1 MTGQAQGGCLTVV
14 AIPDRRCV
22 LGTEQV
28 VAVAG
33 RRPSLPRNGRLSEG
47 DGHH

>member
-1 MTGQAQGGCLTVV
+1 MTGQAQGGSLTVV

-22 LGTEQV
+22 LGTGQV

-33 RRPSLPRNGRLSEG
+33 RPPLLPRNGKLSEG
-47 DGHH
+47 DGHR